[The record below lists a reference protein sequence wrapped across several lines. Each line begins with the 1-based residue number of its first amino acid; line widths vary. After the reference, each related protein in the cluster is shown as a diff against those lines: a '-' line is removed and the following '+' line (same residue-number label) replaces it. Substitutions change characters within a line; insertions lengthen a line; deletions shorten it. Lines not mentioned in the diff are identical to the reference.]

1 MAEAST
7 AQAVEGVRREAE
19 MSFQDAEANHQ
30 SQIRDA
36 QAQLEDLV
44 AKLAARDSTILVSV
58 THLHAL
64 LLYLLHVL
72 VTCEM

>member
-58 THLHAL
+58 THLL
-64 LLYLLHVL
+64 ESLPFFCICYM
-72 VTCEM
+72 C